1 MKIRA
6 LFIVMGIAGFLF
18 ATDSFAQPMMK
29 WRGSGGWGSGTPYSR
44 MYNPATVDTIS
55 GEVTKVEQI
64 TPVKGMSSGVHLVV
78 KTEKETIDV
87 HLGPAWYIENQDVKI
102 NPGDKLEIKGSRI
115 TFQGEPAIIAEEVKK
130 GEEILKL
137 RDEKG
142 FPVWAGWRKRSY

>member
-6 LFIVMGIAGFLF
+6 LFIVIGIAGFLF

-29 WRGSGGWGSGTPYSR
+29 WRGSGGWGPGSQYGG
-44 MYNPATVDTIS
+44 MYNPNTVETIT
-55 GEVTKVEQI
+55 GEVVKIEQLTPMKV
-64 TPVKGMSSGVHLVV
+64 MSYGVHLVV
-78 KTEKETIDV
+78 KTQKETVDV

-102 NPGDKLEIKGSRI
+102 TAGDKIEIKGSRI
-115 TFQGEPAIIAEEVKK
+115 TFQGKPVIIATEVKK

-142 FPVWAGWRKRSY
+142 FPVWAGWRRSS